1 VVTVVSSGTDEVA
14 GEVETTGLVTGLDLI
29 GVVVT
34 PWLEDEAGV
43 EAGVDW
49 AGEDFGVVEATDDT
63 EVVAWDVGLVYE
75 AMVVEE
81 W

>member
-1 VVTVVSSGTDEVA
+1 MVTVVSSGTDEVA
-14 GEVETTGLVTGLDLI
+14 GLVAGLDAI

-49 AGEDFGVVEATDDT
+49 AGEDAGVVEATD
-63 EVVAWDVGLVYE
+63 EAGVVAWDVGLVYE
-75 AMVVEE
+75 AWVVEE